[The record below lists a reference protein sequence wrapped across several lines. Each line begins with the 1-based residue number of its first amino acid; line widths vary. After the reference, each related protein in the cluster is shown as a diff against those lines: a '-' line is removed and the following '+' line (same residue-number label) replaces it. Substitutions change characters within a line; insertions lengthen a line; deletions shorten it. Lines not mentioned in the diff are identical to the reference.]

1 MLTKKMSHIIQLVK
15 DNCPPDEAAELIE
28 TLVGDRIRF
37 HNIQMLRRWEG
48 NHRFDSKPFDQK
60 IVEMKAQKKNVR
72 ALLAEAKEMGYN
84 VEVSANIDVRLVK
97 KPFSHDVPLSLT
109 NN

>member
-1 MLTKKMSHIIQLVK
+1 MLTKKMSHIIQLFK

-28 TLVGDRIRF
+28 TLVG
-37 HNIQMLRRWEG
+37 
-48 NHRFDSKPFDQK
+48 DQK